1 MAATPR
7 ILIVDDEP
15 QIVEFLSLTFE
26 QAGYTVRTAS
36 NGLDAIA
43 LCSEEPFDVVLSDVR
58 MPEMNGHELVQWVAA
73 HHPTTRT
80 ALMSGYDEVGGQYS
94 GSPRCP
100 LIAKPFPPQ
109 EILSFVEE
117 VMATS

>member
-58 MPEMNGHELVQWVAA
+58 MPEMNGHQLVQWVAA

-80 ALMSGYDEVGGQYS
+80 ALMSGYDEVGGKCS
-94 GSPRCP
+94 GSSRCP